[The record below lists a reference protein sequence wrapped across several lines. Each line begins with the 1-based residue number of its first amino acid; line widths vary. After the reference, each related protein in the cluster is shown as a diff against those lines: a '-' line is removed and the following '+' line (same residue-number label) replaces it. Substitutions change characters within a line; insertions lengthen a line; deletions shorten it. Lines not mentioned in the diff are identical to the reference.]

1 MLKKYNLLSVKPW
14 WKPSW
19 TNCCGSRNSQLYP
32 LDNLLRRTK
41 FGSPHSNSLKNGCL
55 MYGFFTTYT
64 GWLWNWEG
72 NVSNNCT
79 PWWSTLEPTSK
90 CKKTLSGFILFPIYL
105 LFYKSMNTWS
115 FSTCP
120 MSNHP
125 FQTKALVTQTIF
137 ISRLFGFVQN
147 LLNQRESSQQYRKSA
162 PIKVDRYENIACKVL
177 YMTLHSATS
186 KCENGKASSTC
197 SMWCLICC
205 TSAKTLS
212 TKQPVRTYR
221 GGQIWK

>member
-1 MLKKYNLLSVKPW
+1 MLKKYNLLSVEPW

-32 LDNLLRRTK
+32 LDNLLRRTN

-90 CKKTLSGFILFPIYL
+90 CKTPCPASFCSQYICWFTSQWIHEASALAQWAIIPSKQKPWLPRQYL
-105 LFYKSMNTWS
+105 Y
-115 FSTCP
+115 P
-120 MSNHP
+120 
-125 FQTKALVTQTIF
+125 
-137 ISRLFGFVQN
+137 
-147 LLNQRESSQQYRKSA
+147 
-162 PIKVDRYENIACKVL
+162 ACLVL
-177 YMTLHSATS
+177 Y
-186 KCENGKASSTC
+186 K
-197 SMWCLICC
+197 ICW
-205 TSAKTLS
+205 TSAKALNNTGSQHLS
-212 TKQPVRTYR
+212 KWTDMK
-221 GGQIWK
+221 I